1 MIIPDPTLA
10 DNPNRLMYDENGEQ
24 TIPHREWVILF
35 NDVVK
40 EVKAEMEAAG
50 RGDEFVGAKVGAR
63 QTIFL
68 YPTD

>member
-1 MIIPDPTLA
+1 
-10 DNPNRLMYDENGEQ
+10 MYDENGEQ